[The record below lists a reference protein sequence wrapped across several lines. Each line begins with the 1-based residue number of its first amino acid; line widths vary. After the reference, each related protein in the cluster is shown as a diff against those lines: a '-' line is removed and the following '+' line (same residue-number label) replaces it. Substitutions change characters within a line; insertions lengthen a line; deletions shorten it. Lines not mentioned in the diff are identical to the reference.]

1 MRRRLGSSLLVLAL
15 LVPAT
20 GEAQSSA
27 SRTPTKSA
35 TASGGATKSTSASRS
50 SSKTKATKQATASKP
65 RVAKPVV
72 ASAAKRPA
80 PKAAPIRSAVPTDAT
95 ALRNHLHALVNSSTK
110 SGRWGVM
117 VVSITRGD
125 TLFGHNAD
133 AMLLPASTMKLY
145 TSAVALERFG
155 PAHQFRTEVLR
166 DGAVLVDGTVQG
178 DLILKGAGD
187 PSLAPRFAAWS
198 SGQRPMDA
206 LADQVVR
213 AGITRVKGD
222 IIGDASAFETQRV
235 PDGWRTRYLQAS
247 YAARVSA
254 LSFNENLAH
263 ITVRPSTRGAVVA
276 FGQAVSGLKLNSSV
290 TVRPNTAGASVR
302 VWQDTLTQQ
311 FRVSGWIGA
320 RSRTRTYQVV
330 VEQPERYVAAA
341 FRAALEARG
350 IQVDGVVRDG
360 AASSSAQR
368 VTTWASAPLAQLVA
382 TMNGESN
389 NHFAELL
396 FRNAARTDSVVG
408 SAATGNAS
416 LEKFLFSRVGVA
428 RGAVHA
434 ADGSGL
440 STLDRVTP
448 RSMVQLLGYG
458 ITAPWG
464 QVLQQSLPIA
474 GRTETLRGR
483 MRGTAAQ
490 GNLRAKTGTTNEVTS
505 LGGYVT
511 SRNGEE
517 LAFSFLYNGRELWR
531 ARAAI
536 DAMGVTLASFSR

>member
-1 MRRRLGSSLLVLAL
+1 MRRRLTASLILLAL
-15 LVPAT
+15 LAPVA
-20 GEAQSSA
+20 GVAQGSSA
-27 SRTPTKSA
+27 SSGRPAPAARASTKPA
-35 TASGGATKSTSASRS
+35 ASKKTSN
-50 SSKTKATKQATASKP
+50 ASKP

-72 ASAAKRPA
+72 AGAAKRPA
-80 PKAAPIRSAVPTDAT
+80 PKSSPIRSAAPTT
-95 ALRNHLHALVNSSTK
+95 AHGLRDHLLGLVSASTR

-117 VVSITRGD
+117 VVSLTRGD

-145 TSAVALERFG
+145 TSAIALERFG

-178 DLILKGAGD
+178 NLILKGAGD
-187 PSLAPRFAAWS
+187 PSLAPRFAAWTQ
-198 SGQRPMDA
+198 GVRPMDA
-206 LADQVVR
+206 LAEQVVR

-263 ITVRPSTRGAVVA
+263 ITVRPSARGAVVA
-276 FGQAVSGLKLNSSV
+276 FGQALSGLSLKSTV

-302 VWQDTLTQQ
+302 VWQDTLTQS

-330 VEQPERYVAAA
+330 VEQPERFVAAA

-360 AASSSAQR
+360 EAPSSAQR
-368 VTTWASAPLAQLVA
+368 VTTWSSPPLAQLVA

-396 FRNAARTDSVVG
+396 FRNAARSDSAIG
-408 SAATGNAS
+408 SAQVANQS
-416 LEKFLFSRVGVA
+416 LTTFLSDRVGA
-428 RGAVHA
+428 AKGAVYA

-458 ITAPWG
+458 ISAPWG
-464 QVLQQSLPIA
+464 QVLQQSLPVA

-511 SRNGEE
+511 ARNGEE